1 MPYGYQNYMQ
11 PQQQMF
17 NQNSYMQQNPY
28 QQPNY
33 PTPMGQQPLD
43 MFIRVSGDEGAKA
56 FVMKPNSAVPL
67 FHESADFFYAKTTD
81 GAGFPTVRK
90 FKFHEVP
97 MDDAPQAVRADMT
110 GFATVDDVKRLEDK
124 FDRLYELLGGDGD
137 GKQPVQQQQRKQ
149 QRRQ

>member
-1 MPYGYQNYMQ
+1 MPYGYQNYVQ
-11 PQQQMF
+11 PTFGQQ
-17 NQNSYMQQNPY
+17 SYMQQNPY
-28 QQPNY
+28 MQPNY
-33 PTPMGQQPLD
+33 PTQPGQQPLD
-43 MFIRVSGDEGAKA
+43 MFIRVSGDNGARA

-90 FKFHEVP
+90 FKFKEVP
-97 MDDAPQAVRADMT
+97 MDDEAQAVRADMT

-149 QRRQ
+149 RN